1 MDIIFLRNVLV
12 YFQPDTKRTVLG
24 KVADTLRPDG
34 FLFMGMAEIPM
45 TRENKFEKLDVER
58 SGCFVLRS

>member
-1 MDIIFLRNVLV
+1 V

-58 SGCFVLRS
+58 SGCFVLRT